1 MVFPTWKLALEALAA
16 TAAVG
21 FSAVT
26 MFGADSAPK
35 PRAVPVV
42 RHADR
47 RPSASSSTT
56 TSTTTPEALPVD
68 DGGSFGGASGG
79 FGDQPNSTINGLP
92 ESPSAQPGTTDPGP
106 PPTVPETEFPAVLP
120 ISAVVIVGGGVAA
133 LAWNRRRRPESG
145 PRS

>member
-1 MVFPTWKLALEALAA
+1 MVFPTWKFALEALAA

-42 RHADR
+42 HQAIRH
-47 RPSASSSTT
+47 PSTPTSTT
-56 TSTTTPEALPVD
+56 TSTTTPEASVD
-68 DGGSFGGASGG
+68 DGGSFGGSSGG
-79 FGDQPNSTINGLP
+79 FGDQTNSTIDGLP
-92 ESPSAQPGTTDPGP
+92 ESQSAQPGATDPGP

-120 ISAVVIVGGGVAA
+120 ISAVVIVGGGVVA
-133 LAWNRRRRPESG
+133 LAWNRRRRAESG
-145 PRS
+145 SGS